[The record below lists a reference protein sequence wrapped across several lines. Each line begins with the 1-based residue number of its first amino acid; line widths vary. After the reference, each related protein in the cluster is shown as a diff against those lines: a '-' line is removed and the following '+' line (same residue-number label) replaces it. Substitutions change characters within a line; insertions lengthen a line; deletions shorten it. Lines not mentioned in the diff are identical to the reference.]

1 MTMFVVSPS
10 ILAADFSQLGAELKK
25 IEKAGALYAHLD
37 VMDGMFVPNMSFG
50 APVIASIRKSSPIIF
65 DVHLMIVNPQRYVD
79 DFLKAG
85 ADIITIHYE
94 SCEDPLS
101 VIRYIKSKEAKAGLA
116 IKPATP
122 AEAIYPFLKEV
133 DMLLVM
139 TVEPGFGGQK
149 MMPDMLEKVRAIR
162 TYANEHGI
170 NVDIEVDGG
179 LTADNTKL
187 ATEAGANVIVAGSA
201 VFNAPKASDII
212 AAMKEANELYPFGS
226 GTADRLPKGKVK
238 KR

>member
-65 DVHLMIVNPQRYVD
+65 DVHLMSVDPQRYVD

-122 AEAIYPFLKEV
+122 AAAIYPFLNEV

-149 MMPDMLEKVRAIR
+149 MMPEMLEKVTKIR
-162 TYANEHGI
+162 KYANEKKI
-170 NVDIEVDGG
+170 NIDIEVDGG
-179 LTADNTKL
+179 LTADNVGM
-187 ATEAGANVIVAGSA
+187 ATAAGANVIVAGSA
-201 VFNAPKASDII
+201 VYNAKSPKEVIEK
-212 AAMKEANELYPFGS
+212 MKEAAEANPFVG
-226 GTADRLPKGKVK
+226 
-238 KR
+238 